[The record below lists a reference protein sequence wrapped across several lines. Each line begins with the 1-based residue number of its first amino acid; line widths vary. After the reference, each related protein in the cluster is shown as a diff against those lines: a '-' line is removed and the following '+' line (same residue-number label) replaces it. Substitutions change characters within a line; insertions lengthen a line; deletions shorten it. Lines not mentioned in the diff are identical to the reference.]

1 MTEVFTT
8 TKAEKNAHVAK
19 AEDLCKKADEQKKNF
34 DAYST
39 EISVLKEELSV
50 EESTIAQFIKDGD
63 LGSTIAKLQTAHP
76 KITKT
81 MIVLD
86 RKLKTL
92 LASQVVIS
100 DAAVSFAS
108 ELTSELHQTNVT
120 LTDTKEK
127 HTQASKL
134 ATKKHEDEMNA
145 KNTENADAKQKHDE
159 AMEAKNQEH
168 AEAKKKLSKD
178 HAVRQKA
185 LQTEKDNAAATH
197 GTVVTAMVTVNKK
210 FLDDVQAFVES
221 VRILVHRRIE
231 FESVF
236 SDMEKKIVD
245 INVELNEF
253 SKHVG
258 PKDAHLAVGPAKQ
271 KPGR

>member
-19 AEDLCKKADEQKKNF
+19 AEDLCNKADEQKKNF

-63 LGSTIAKLQTAHP
+63 LGSSIGKLQAAHP

-81 MIVLD
+81 MIALD
-86 RKLKTL
+86 KKLKTL
-92 LASQVVIS
+92 LASQVIIS

-127 HTQASKL
+127 HTQESKL
-134 ATKKHEDEMNA
+134 AIKKHEAEMNA
-145 KNTENADAKQKHDE
+145 KIE
-159 AMEAKNQEH
+159 EH
-168 AEAKKKLSKD
+168 SEAKKKLGKD
-178 HAVRQKA
+178 HAEKQKKMK
-185 LQTEKDNAAATH
+185 QDMVSAAGTH
-197 GTVVTAMVTVNKK
+197 AVIMTAMVTVNKK

-221 VRILVHRRIE
+221 VRILVHRRVE

-236 SDMEKKIVD
+236 SDMEQKIVD
-245 INVELNEF
+245 INVELQEF
-253 SKHVG
+253 SKHVP

-271 KPGR
+271 KPAKQAGG